1 MDHRSVP
8 KANVDRCH
16 TSDAFDGP
24 IHRSQSALYT
34 RLLGSLLLQR
44 FKSYDRSTVKIHV
57 EQNGEVSVAQVNE
70 LVVGLYGDLERRN
83 ERRPIV
89 LPECALQTKQEEPA
103 FSSLP
108 DALLWIFHRTF
119 GAKEGA
125 GELDFLPFER
135 LRDKYRHVVN
145 ADSEE
150 MFSRRHPVEIRRRPP
165 PRDAQS

>member
-24 IHRSQSALYT
+24 IQRSQSALYT

-70 LVVGLYGDLERRN
+70 LVVGLCGDLERRN

-103 FSSLP
+103 FSSASGRA
-108 DALLWIFHRTF
+108 ALDISSHVWR
-119 GAKEGA
+119 EG
-125 GELDFLPFER
+125 
-135 LRDKYRHVVN
+135 
-145 ADSEE
+145 
-150 MFSRRHPVEIRRRPP
+150 RRRRAGLPALRAP
-165 PRDAQS
+165 SGQISTRRKCGFRGDVLASSSG